1 LFNIYFMGNLLLD
14 HSWYYKHPID
24 FEHKQW
30 TLFAYLQKVDEAFY
44 SRIFSPWLLHTEK
57 LCEDM
62 KISLQYLES
71 FKKGITKK
79 SVLFSFEGI
88 QLVEQKPVTNK
99 EVDIVEE
106 IVKFSI
112 PLLDQRVSL
121 GRKLHS
127 QYPTILYDKEL

>member
-1 LFNIYFMGNLLLD
+1 MGNLLLD

-44 SRIFSPWLLHTEK
+44 GRIFSPWLLHTEK

>member
-1 LFNIYFMGNLLLD
+1 MGNLLLD